1 MQHDIARCISFLSQS
16 ETLYPGEVLAMG
28 TVGNGCGYESLRFL
42 DDGDV
47 VEVEVQGIGTMRNQL
62 RKDTRR
68 QK

>member
-1 MQHDIARCISFLSQS
+1 
-16 ETLYPGEVLAMG
+16 
-28 TVGNGCGYESLRFL
+28 
-42 DDGDV
+42 V

>member
-1 MQHDIARCISFLSQS
+1 
-16 ETLYPGEVLAMG
+16 MG